1 MKTQRN
7 PRSMANMKI
16 RSAEEG
22 APMEL
27 YVIRFREFVRLDA
40 HGQLD
45 MAESHAVLSHL
56 AQVCRKRGLDRA
68 LLDGRDLQ
76 AELTPD
82 EIAALVRDLA
92 EMGFTRNQRLAL
104 LHKGDPHRRAALF
117 ALIAKLR
124 GWKIRA
130 FGSFEE
136 AVDWLS
142 TGPDRPK
149 PHTCAEDVPLRTRKE
164 VSGHATIRHRNSE
177 NRLHL

>member
-1 MKTQRN
+1 
-7 PRSMANMKI
+7 
-16 RSAEEG
+16 
-22 APMEL
+22 MEL
-27 YVIRFREFVRLDA
+27 HVIRIREFVRLDA

-45 MAESHAVLSHL
+45 LAESHAVLSRL
-56 AQVCRKRGLDRA
+56 AQMCRKRGLDCA
-68 LLDGRDLQ
+68 LLDGRDIQ

-130 FGSFEE
+130 FGNFEE
-136 AVDWLS
+136 ALDWLS
-142 TGPDRPK
+142 TEPEIRATS
-149 PHTCAEDVPLRTRKE
+149 HSSAHQIPLRTRKDT
-164 VSGHATIRHRNSE
+164 SGHTALRKRNSE
-177 NRLHL
+177 SRIHL

>member
-1 MKTQRN
+1 
-7 PRSMANMKI
+7 MKI
-16 RSAEEG
+16 KSAEEG
-22 APMEL
+22 GPTEL
-27 YVIRFREFVRLDA
+27 HVIRFREFVRLDA

-45 MAESHAVLSHL
+45 MAESHEALSRL
-56 AQVCRKRGLDRA
+56 AQMCRKRGLERA
-68 LLDGRDLQ
+68 LLDGRDIHAQ
-76 AELTPD
+76 LTPD
-82 EIAALVRDLA
+82 DIAALVRDLA

-142 TGPDRPK
+142 IGPDPRARPQA
-149 PHTCAEDVPLRTRKE
+149 CGEQIPLKTRKE
-164 VSGHATIRHRNSE
+164 GDGQTTAKHRNSE
-177 NRLHL
+177 NRIHL

>member
-1 MKTQRN
+1 
-7 PRSMANMKI
+7 MKI
-16 RSAEEG
+16 KSAEEG

-27 YVIRFREFVRLDA
+27 HVIRFREFVRLDA
-40 HGQLD
+40 NGHLD
-45 MAESHAVLSHL
+45 MAESHAVLSRL
-56 AQVCRKRGLDRA
+56 AETCRKRGLERS
-68 LLDGRDLQ
+68 LLDGRGIQ
-76 AELTPD
+76 TELTPD

-130 FGSFEE
+130 FGDFEE

-142 TGPDRPK
+142 SGLDSR
-149 PHTCAEDVPLRTRKE
+149 AEPQTSAQEIPLRTRKE
-164 VSGHATIRHRNSE
+164 ASDQPSRHRS
-177 NRLHL
+177 LKT